1 MPIISN
7 FDGDVNVIQKLGD
20 NPNTDNNL
28 TADALRGKFDEAGAL
43 IKAWINETLIPSIN
57 KFGESALTDARL
69 ADAINR
75 ALEEAKESGAFDGRG
90 IDAVSVGQNGH
101 LILTMTDKSR
111 IDAGNVRGVGVRT
124 AYIRTDG
131 HLLLELTDGTSVD
144 AGALVDMGGGLS
156 GEEKALIME
165 LFGNALYEK
174 DMTAQLA
181 RLQTLFG
188 TDTELPG
195 VTYRVTFRLTN
206 MVSDVKDGTV
216 EAGDSLVAT
225 LTASEGYTME
235 GASVR
240 VTMGGTDITGIA
252 LNGSRIEVPAVT
264 GDLVITGA
272 ATAAGPTVW
281 TVRQSLT
288 NLTSDVENPV
298 EVNDGDRFTMRLTAT
313 YGYKLEGATAT
324 VTMGGTNI
332 TDSAYKDGVVTIAAV
347 TGDVQ
352 ITASAAALVKYT
364 VTRNLRGY
372 ACSNDVNEVWEG
384 QSYSAKLTMLDGYKN
399 PLVKVLMSEVDI
411 TASAYAGGIVS
422 IPAVTGN
429 VILSAIAET
438 LETYPVVYDL
448 TDTTSSN
455 MAETIQEAATYETEL
470 TAQDGYTLTDV
481 LIKMGGAD
489 ITGRAC
495 EDGRVSIDSATGEI
509 YVKAVSYP
517 DREVKFSLTN
527 CAASNQTGSVK
538 HGSSY
543 FTRIVPREGYVMLS
557 ASVSMGGV
565 NISDTV
571 VTTQDDRTVIRIPS
585 VTEDVSIVAVAV
597 SPVNVPEFLNVSVTT
612 RNCKCT
618 VENGALILYG
628 QSLYG
633 RFIPDEHYV
642 MTGADVRITM
652 DGADVTALVYNEE
665 TAEFSIA
672 AVTGDLT
679 LYASTDR
686 ASS

>member
-1 MPIISN
+1 MCIKTIIR
-7 FDGDVNVIQKLGD
+7 GVIQ
-20 NPNTDNNL
+20 
-28 TADALRGKFDEAGAL
+28 RGIAEAS
-43 IKAWINETLIPSIN
+43 INEEGRLILKLSDGTTLDLG
-57 KFGESALTDARL
+57 KVRGE
-69 ADAINR
+69 
-75 ALEEAKESGAFDGRG
+75 DGRSVEKA
-90 IDAVSVGQNGH
+90 AVTAAGGLLLH
-101 LILTMTDKSR
+101 MTDGET
-111 IDAGNVRGVGVRT
+111 IYAGNVRGVGVKT
-124 AYIRTDG
+124 AYVRSDG
-131 HLLLELTDGTSVD
+131 HLILELTNGTSVD
-144 AGALVDMGGGLS
+144 AGALTDVGGGIS
-156 GEEKALIME
+156 EEEKALIME
-165 LFGNALYEK
+165 LFGNALYQK
-174 DMTAQLA
+174 NMTAQLA

-188 TDTELPG
+188 TETELPG
-195 VTYRVTFRLTN
+195 VTYKVTFRLTN
-206 MVSDVKDGTV
+206 MVSDVKDGAV
-216 EAGDSLVAT
+216 EAGGGFVAT

-240 VTMGGTDITGIA
+240 VTMGGTDITGSA

-272 ATAAGPTVW
+272 AAAAGPTVW

-399 PLVKVLMSEVDI
+399 PLVKVLMGGVNI

-438 LETYPVVYDL
+438 LETYPVVYYL

-455 MAETIQEAATYETEL
+455 MAETIREAAPYETEL
-470 TAQDGYTLTDV
+470 TAQEGYTLTDV
-481 LIKMGGAD
+481 MIKMGGAD
-489 ITGRAC
+489 ITGRAY
-495 EDGRVSIDSATGEI
+495 EDGRVSIDSATGGI

-517 DREVKFSLTN
+517 DREVKFGLTN
-527 CAASNQTGSVK
+527 CTADKNAGSVK

-543 FTRIVPREGYVMLS
+543 FTRIVPREGYSMASV
-557 ASVSMGGV
+557 SVSMGGV
-565 NISDTV
+565 NISDAV
-571 VTTQDDRTVIRIPS
+571 VTTHNDQAEVRIPS
-585 VTEDVSIVAVAV
+585 VTADVSIVAVASV
-597 SPVNVPEFLNVSVTT
+597 DVTGVLNVSVTT

-618 VENGALILYG
+618 VPNGTLILYG

-652 DGADVTALVYNEE
+652 DGADVTGLVYNEE
-665 TAEFSIA
+665 TAEFTITEA
-672 AVTGDLT
+672 TGDLT
-679 LYASTDR
+679 LYASIDR
-686 ASS
+686 AIS